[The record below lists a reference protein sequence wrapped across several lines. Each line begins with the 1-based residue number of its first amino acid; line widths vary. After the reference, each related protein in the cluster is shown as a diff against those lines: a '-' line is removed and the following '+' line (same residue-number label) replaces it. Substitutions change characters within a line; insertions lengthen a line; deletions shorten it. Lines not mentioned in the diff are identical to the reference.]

1 MASRRGSDHQ
11 LEDSRNNE
19 YQQQQI
25 LQNQQQ
31 QHNTV
36 PFKRKNEPYNRRTN
50 YQHNS
55 SVPVNKA
62 RSSTG
67 ITPVLPLSYH
77 HHSRNNLSMSAHD
90 LLQNTPSSAARASF
104 STSSSKNP
112 SIKKR
117 PKPLNAKDY
126 KKYI

>member
-11 LEDSRNNE
+11 LEDSRQNE
-19 YQQQQI
+19 FHPHQN
-25 LQNQQQ
+25 NQQNQ

-55 SVPVNKA
+55 VPTKQA

-67 ITPVLPLSYH
+67 ITPVLPLKYH
-77 HHSRNNLSMSAHD
+77 HSSNLSMSAHD
-90 LLQNTPSSAARASF
+90 LQNTPSSAVASSNF
-104 STSSSKNP
+104 STSSSRNG
-112 SIKKR
+112 IKRR

-126 KKYI
+126 KKNIMNHL